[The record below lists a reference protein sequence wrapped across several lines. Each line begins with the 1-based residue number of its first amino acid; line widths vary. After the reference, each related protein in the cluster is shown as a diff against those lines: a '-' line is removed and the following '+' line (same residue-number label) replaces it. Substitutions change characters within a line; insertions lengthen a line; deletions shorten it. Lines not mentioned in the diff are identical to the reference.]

1 MRRLVAV
8 AVESGA
14 LVLVAGCC
22 TAPSTKPL
30 EGVAVSKIIDQIK
43 QDLASSSV
51 ADLKVGDGT
60 VKACGDDNGKPLVL
74 MRAADPPSV
83 TLKLSTAKAID
94 VTGDVG
100 VAKLPVLSVLFSADV
115 SYEYKRQETAEQDVT
130 FSILRPTKPNG
141 DPLIVVVPAAQY
153 SQLGQLINEAE
164 QGVLAANH
172 DLHPCL
178 QLSKLS
184 VNILVDVTR
193 TVGANGS
200 VGFALLYSVSSK
212 NTKANELKNQIQ
224 VDLTYDKNN
233 PAAFRDQ

>member
-1 MRRLVAV
+1 MRKLVGV
-8 AVESGA
+8 VVGGGA
-14 LVLVAGCC
+14 LALASGCC
-22 TAPSTKPL
+22 TTPSSKPL
-30 EGVAVSKIIDQIK
+30 EGVAVSKVIDQIK
-43 QDLASSSV
+43 QDLANSSV

-100 VAKLPVLSVLFSADV
+100 VAKLPVLSVLFSDDT
-115 SYEYKRQETAEQDVT
+115 SYEYKRQETAEQDIT
-130 FSILRPTKPNG
+130 FAILRPTKPDG
-141 DPLIVVVPAAQY
+141 DPLIVAVPPDKY
-153 SQLGQLINEAE
+153 SPLGQLINEAE

-193 TVGANGS
+193 TVGVNGS
-200 VGFALLYSVSSK
+200 VGFALLYSVSAKSS
-212 NTKANELKNQIQ
+212 NANELKNQIQ
-224 VDLTYDKNN
+224 IDLTYDKNSG
-233 PAAFRDQ
+233 AAFK